1 MKLES
6 TIPDALVGWPVAGGI
21 EFNTSSVH
29 QLGLSW
35 AELAKIDD

>member
-1 MKLES
+1 METRS
-6 TIPDALVGWPVAGGI
+6 TILDALVGWPVAGGI